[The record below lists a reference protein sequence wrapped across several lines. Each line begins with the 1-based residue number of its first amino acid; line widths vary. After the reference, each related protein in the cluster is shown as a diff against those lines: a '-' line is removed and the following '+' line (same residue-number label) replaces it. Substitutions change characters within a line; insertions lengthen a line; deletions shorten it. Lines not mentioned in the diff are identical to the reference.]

1 MNSNFSFTKKKI
13 EELKISECE
22 DILKPLL
29 FSMLDFD
36 PEERC
41 PDGDALLEIL
51 KVIKTLEK

>member
-1 MNSNFSFTKKKI
+1 MNSNASFTKKKI
-13 EELKISECE
+13 EELKISDCE

-41 PDGDALLEIL
+41 PDGDAYIEII
-51 KVIKTLEK
+51 KVIKILEK